1 MPTNDFLSPYG
12 APKYESGSAK
22 AASVATQAALTAMAA
37 GHPARVHGNEV
48 RVDADGSLWYW
59 HSTSTL
65 TADDILV
72 DAADDAPSAGRWIRQ
87 VGFVDLA
94 CPFTYANADGSTLL
108 TLPTGCRFLLLDS
121 YWEVTTGFTGGSSS
135 AIGVASTTRSTAG
148 DILGG
153 ASGDVAATLVAG
165 SAINGTI
172 GATMDTLAE
181 IHANRFAAGEVFTLE
196 RITSA
201 FTAGVG
207 KVHLVGILL
216 RNAGA

>member
-22 AASVATQAALTAMAA
+22 AASVATQAALTALAA
-37 GHPARVHGNEV
+37 SHPARVHGNEV
-48 RVDADGSLWYW
+48 RVDADGSVWYW

-121 YWEVTTGFTGGSSS
+121 YWEVTAGFTGGSSS

-165 SAINGTI
+165 AAINGTI

-207 KVHLVGILL
+207 KVHLVGVLL

>member
-12 APKYESGSAK
+12 ALKYESGSAK
-22 AASVATQAALTAMAA
+22 AASVATQAALTALAA
-37 GHPARVHGNEV
+37 SHPARVHGNEV
-48 RVDADGSLWYW
+48 RVDSDGSLWYW

-87 VGFVDLA
+87 VGLVDLA
-94 CPFTYANADGSTLL
+94 CPFTYATADGTALL
-108 TLPTGCRFLLLDS
+108 TLPTGARLHLMRA
-121 YWEVTTGFTGGSSS
+121 YWEVTTGFSGGSSS
-135 AIGVASTTRSTAG
+135 AIGVASTTQSTAG

-153 ASGDVAATLVAG
+153 ASGDVAATLVSGA
-165 SAINGTI
+165 AIPGTI
-172 GATMDTLAE
+172 GAKMDSDSEL
-181 IHANRFAAGEVFTLE
+181 HANLFAAGEAFTLE

>member
-1 MPTNDFLSPYG
+1 M
-12 APKYESGSAK
+12 
-22 AASVATQAALTAMAA
+22 
-37 GHPARVHGNEV
+37 
-48 RVDADGSLWYW
+48 
-59 HSTSTL
+59 
-65 TADDILV
+65 
-72 DAADDAPSAGRWIRQ
+72 
-87 VGFVDLA
+87 
-94 CPFTYANADGSTLL
+94 
-108 TLPTGCRFLLLDS
+108 
-121 YWEVTTGFTGGSSS
+121 
-135 AIGVASTTRSTAG
+135 ASTTRSTAG

>member
-1 MPTNDFLSPYG
+1 MPIHHLSPYG
-12 APKYESGSAK
+12 TPKYASGVAI
-22 AASVATQAALTAMAA
+22 AATVATMAALTALGATD
-37 GHPARVHGNEV
+37 PARVHGNEV
-48 RVDADGSLWYW
+48 TVDADASRWYW

-65 TADDILV
+65 TSDGILV
-72 DAADDAPSAGRWIRQ
+72 QAADDAPSAGRWLRAT
-87 VGFVDLA
+87 GAVDLA
-94 CPFTYANADGSTLL
+94 CPFTFATADGTAIL
-108 TLPTGCRFLLLDS
+108 TLPTGSRFALDRA

-153 ASGDVAATLVAG
+153 SGGDVAATLVAG
-165 SAINGTI
+165 AAIPGTI

-181 IHANRFAAGEVFTLE
+181 IHANLFGAAEAFTLE

-201 FTAGVG
+201 FTAGAG
-207 KVHLVGILL
+207 KVHLVGKLL